1 MGRRFRLA
9 ERQRASKLPTSAGS
23 ALTLGH
29 EVQTNVALSQ
39 GLLSCYSAS
48 PTGDWVVAFF
58 TVRGAGVS
66 SRGSMLC
73 KSRVSACGIR
83 RFPPEGKFN
92 DPQ

>member
-1 MGRRFRLA
+1 M
-9 ERQRASKLPTSAGS
+9 
-23 ALTLGH
+23 H
-29 EVQTNVALSQ
+29 TNVALSQ

-58 TVRGAGVS
+58 TVREAGVS

-83 RFPPEGKFN
+83 RLPLEGKFN
-92 DPQ
+92 DFQGAERPGYRLGYEQRRYVAVQAIFG